1 MKTLSFAPYSF
12 INIISLTIEDLPDLE
27 HLIFASSSFCNS
39 NNLNKNS
46 YLEIK
51 NCQNLVDVTFLGG
64 AFGYTDR
71 LVMTNLTSI
80 KEIIMMNSAFV
91 YTSEIILNSI

>member
-1 MKTLSFAPYSF
+1 MT
-12 INIISLTIEDLPDLE
+12 SLTIEDLPELE
-27 HLIFASSSFCNS
+27 HLIFASSSFYNS

-51 NCQNLVDVTFLGG
+51 NCQNLVDVTFFGS

-80 KEIIMMNSAFV
+80 KEIIMMNYAFER
-91 YTSEIILNSI
+91 TSEIILNSRLFNNM